1 MARHHNWP
9 GWSDYVQE
17 LGDHAFQ
24 IRTERGMSQENVA
37 YAAGLT
43 RYTYQR
49 LERGLGTN
57 ALAANPTLAT
67 LVAVAQAL
75 DVGLEDL
82 IPLRELPTFE
92 ERILPPP
99 SDPGQDASTVPRA
112 R

>member
-1 MARHHNWP
+1 MARHHYWNGWP
-9 GWSDYVQE
+9 NYVRE
-17 LGDHAFQ
+17 LGDQVFE
-24 IRTERGMSQENVA
+24 IRTQRGMSQENVA

-82 IPLRELPTFE
+82 IPARELPVTDE
-92 ERILPPP
+92 EVTGGYR
-99 SDPGQDASTVPRA
+99 S
-112 R
+112 